1 MNKVA
6 KLYKVRKGDTILSI
20 CKTHGLTFPEFV
32 ALNPQF
38 DEFGVRDPG
47 VIYPGEL
54 FVVGFVEVD
63 VLEMARRWK
72 QKEDK

>member
-54 FVVGFVEVD
+54 FVVGFVDVD
-63 VLEMARRWK
+63 VLEMARKFRPRK
-72 QKEDK
+72 GG